1 MSILPTPKIIDL
13 RKKIESAKQKHQA
26 EEVFQKGMADIL
38 DLIAPS
44 DMVYLPDHTKLENT
58 YARTLFVYTYPR
70 YLQTNWLTSV
80 INYDITCDISMFIYP
95 MESKNVMGNLRRK
108 VGQLESTKVIEEE
121 KGLVRNPELETAI
134 SDIEGLRDVLQRGEI
149 RLFQFGLYFTIYALS
164 LEELETI
171 TKQLESTLGGMLIYT
186 KQALLQMEQGFN
198 SSLPL
203 AQDELQVMRNLD
215 TASLSTTFPFTSTE
229 LTSNEG
235 ILYGLNRHN
244 NSLIL
249 YDRFSLENANS
260 VVFGKAGSGKS
271 YAIKLEALR
280 SLMLG
285 TDIIIIDPE
294 NEYQQLCEAV
304 GGSYFSLSLHSE
316 QRINPFDIPTI
327 VPEGETGED
336 ILRDAVVSVKGL
348 LGLMLGQIT
357 PEEDAILDKALFE
370 TYALKDIT
378 NDPNSH
384 KNPVP
389 LMSDLQNVLSNIT
402 GAENLGKR
410 LSKYT
415 EGTFSGLF
423 NKSTNFSLEK
433 GMVVFSIRDL
443 EEQLRPIGM
452 YMVLNYIWNKIR
464 YQMRKRL
471 CIVDEA
477 WIMMQH
483 EDSAKFIYGLAKRA
497 RKYYLGLSVAT
508 QDVEDF
514 LGSQYGRA
522 VISNSSLQLLLKQS
536 SASIEKVAGVFNLTE
551 GEKFLLLECDVGE
564 GLFFAG
570 LNHVAIKVIASYT
583 EDQLITTS
591 PKQILELRKK
601 EMEQKKQT

>member
-285 TDIIIIDPE
+285 TDIIII
-294 NEYQQLCEAV
+294 
-304 GGSYFSLSLHSE
+304 
-316 QRINPFDIPTI
+316 
-327 VPEGETGED
+327 
-336 ILRDAVVSVKGL
+336 
-348 LGLMLGQIT
+348 
-357 PEEDAILDKALFE
+357 
-370 TYALKDIT
+370 
-378 NDPNSH
+378 
-384 KNPVP
+384 
-389 LMSDLQNVLSNIT
+389 
-402 GAENLGKR
+402 
-410 LSKYT
+410 
-415 EGTFSGLF
+415 
-423 NKSTNFSLEK
+423 
-433 GMVVFSIRDL
+433 
-443 EEQLRPIGM
+443 
-452 YMVLNYIWNKIR
+452 
-464 YQMRKRL
+464 
-471 CIVDEA
+471 
-477 WIMMQH
+477 
-483 EDSAKFIYGLAKRA
+483 
-497 RKYYLGLSVAT
+497 
-508 QDVEDF
+508 
-514 LGSQYGRA
+514 
-522 VISNSSLQLLLKQS
+522 
-536 SASIEKVAGVFNLTE
+536 
-551 GEKFLLLECDVGE
+551 
-564 GLFFAG
+564 
-570 LNHVAIKVIASYT
+570 
-583 EDQLITTS
+583 
-591 PKQILELRKK
+591 
-601 EMEQKKQT
+601 